1 MFVPRNGLFVPPG
14 PTGSDTMWCDGSEG
28 SDAGNDECF
37 DGGFWLQDGDGS
49 YDASTVSSVAFDSA
63 AEMVW
68 VGYSDGRLTSFLRE
82 DTDEEDEE
90 EDEEEDDALPP
101 CNFARYSAV
110 NARTNCVLAID
121 TDDVC
126 CFLFHLSR
134 HVHTSKRIKSTSTVR
149 RVLALCQSLYL
160 CLARRHPARLLAVL
174 SLFPTPQN
182 TLFL

>member
-37 DGGFWLQDGDGS
+37 DGGFWLQEGGGS

-82 DTDEEDEE
+82 EKKTLCLRATLRDT
-90 EDEEEDDALPP
+90 ALSMHAPTVFLP
-101 CNFARYSAV
+101 STPMTFAAFFF
-110 NARTNCVLAID
+110 TCPD
-121 TDDVC
+121 MC
-126 CFLFHLSR
+126 
-134 HVHTSKRIKSTSTVR
+134 TSKRIKSTSTVR

-160 CLARRHPARLLAVL
+160 CLSRRHPARLLAVL